1 MCVPAIALLAWFT
14 FWVAALQITI
24 RYIPSWAVFG
34 TGVNQ
39 SNPSHLLNYVLIFS
53 EPLSTAGYHPILY
66 TFSCKN
72 EPFLPFKSIFYGAP
86 CNSFASLIAT
96 SKPARKAPP
105 PPSRSFQPFL
115 RGVLAWSSPPPTL
128 TLFHRTPR
136 RAREPSRIGSGS
148 APVRLSSN
156 AMHLHFSLPF
166 LSIQLSTCMSTRS
179 RLPSPVH
186 VHVFITICRGAK
198 WSIHTNRRSIFWI
211 SEYFNSL
218 TFTAW
223 YTHYLLISISISNTY
238 FEVILNT
245 LGCL

>member
-105 PPSRSFQPFL
+105 PPSSSFNHSS
-115 RGVLAWSSPPPTL
+115 AASSPDLAPRPLCPFFIELHDEPANLQGSDREVPPLGWAL
-128 TLFHRTPR
+128 TQCICIFRCR
-136 RAREPSRIGSGS
+136 FS
-148 APVRLSSN
+148 LSSYP
-156 AMHLHFSLPF
+156 LVCLPA
-166 LSIQLSTCMSTRS
+166 S
-179 RLPSPVH
+179 RLP
-186 VHVFITICRGAK
+186 F
-198 WSIHTNRRSIFWI
+198 
-211 SEYFNSL
+211 
-218 TFTAW
+218 TFT
-223 YTHYLLISISISNTY
+223 YL
-238 FEVILNT
+238 
-245 LGCL
+245 